1 MSKNFFVNI
10 QIFIL
15 EKVRRVIKSI
25 AKKEKQ
31 ILYFIKFLIWKK
43 NNIKNVEFDE
53 DFFLKKKL
61 SNEDEKYLPEQVI
74 VCVCFYF
81 KKDRLEQLKKVCH
94 NLQNIGKKVAFKTE
108 KITIVGIQEAIDQIP
123 EIAIFC
129 AGSKV
134 SKKWAQIFVDS
145 GTSVI
150 DNSSFFRMEENIP
163 LVVPEVNGAV
173 LKKSNKIIANPNCST
188 IQMVVA
194 LNDIYKKFGLKRL
207 VISTY
212 QSVSGTGQAAVKQMM
227 DERQGL
233 KPQRVYPYQID
244 QNCFPHG
251 GDFLEN
257 GYTTEELK
265 LIDETRKIFN
275 DSSIKITATVVRI
288 PVVGGHSE
296 SINVETHKPFQIEEI
311 KKLGGEIELLPF
323 NIPESS
329 SSKFRERPQKAL
341 VPQELVPLL
350 LEENLYG
357 LTDNR

>member
-1 MSKNFFVNI
+1 MKLAIVGCTGLVGNEVLNVLIELSVPITKLILVASK
-10 QIFIL
+10 
-15 EKVRRVIKSI
+15 K
-25 AKKEKQ
+25 
-31 ILYFIKFLIWKK
+31 
-43 NNIKNVEFDE
+43 
-53 DFFLKKKL
+53 
-61 SNEDEKYLPEQVI
+61 
-74 VCVCFYF
+74 
-81 KKDRLEQLKKVCH
+81 
-94 NLQNIGKKVAFKTE
+94 NIGKKIAFKTE
-108 KITIVGIQEAIDQIP
+108 KITIVGIEEAIDQIP

-129 AGSKV
+129 AGSNV
-134 SKKWAQIFVDS
+134 SKQWAQKFVDS

-163 LVVPEVNGAV
+163 LIVPEVNGDV
-173 LKKSNKIIANPNCST
+173 LKKSDKIIANPNCST

-251 GDFLEN
+251 GNFLEN

-265 LIDETRKIFN
+265 LMDETRKIFN

-296 SINVETHKPFQIEEI
+296 SINVETHKPFQIEEV
-311 KKLGGEIELLPF
+311 KKTLINTDGVKVQDNP
-323 NIPESS
+323 
-329 SSKFRERPQKAL
+329 SKFDYPMPITAHRKNDVFVGRIRKDETVENGLNIWIVADNLRKGAATNAVQIANYIFKNN
-341 VPQELVPLL
+341 LL
-350 LEENLYG
+350 
-357 LTDNR
+357 

>member
-1 MSKNFFVNI
+1 MKLAIVGCTGLVGNEVLNVLSELSVPITELILVASK
-10 QIFIL
+10 
-15 EKVRRVIKSI
+15 K
-25 AKKEKQ
+25 
-31 ILYFIKFLIWKK
+31 
-43 NNIKNVEFDE
+43 
-53 DFFLKKKL
+53 
-61 SNEDEKYLPEQVI
+61 
-74 VCVCFYF
+74 
-81 KKDRLEQLKKVCH
+81 
-94 NLQNIGKKVAFKTE
+94 NIGKKVTFKTK
-108 KITIVGIQEAIDQIP
+108 KIKIVGIKEAIDQVP

-134 SKKWAQIFVDS
+134 SEKWAQKFVDS

-163 LVVPEVNGAV
+163 LIVPEVNGDV

-233 KPQRVYPYQID
+233 QPERVYPYQID

-265 LIDETRKIFN
+265 LINETRKIFN

-311 KKLGGEIELLPF
+311 KNTLSDTAGVKVQDNP
-323 NIPESS
+323 
-329 SSKFRERPQKAL
+329 SKFDYPMPITAHKKNDVFVGRIRKDETVENGLNIWIVADNLRKGAATNAVQIADYISKNN
-341 VPQELVPLL
+341 LL
-350 LEENLYG
+350 
-357 LTDNR
+357 

>member
-1 MSKNFFVNI
+1 MKLAIVGCTGLVGNEVLNVLSELSIPITELILVASK
-10 QIFIL
+10 
-15 EKVRRVIKSI
+15 K
-25 AKKEKQ
+25 
-31 ILYFIKFLIWKK
+31 
-43 NNIKNVEFDE
+43 
-53 DFFLKKKL
+53 
-61 SNEDEKYLPEQVI
+61 
-74 VCVCFYF
+74 
-81 KKDRLEQLKKVCH
+81 
-94 NLQNIGKKVAFKTE
+94 NIGKKVAFKTE
-108 KITIVGIQEAIDQIP
+108 KITILGIQEAIDQMP

-134 SKKWAQIFVDS
+134 SKKWTQIFVGS
-145 GTSVI
+145 GISVI

-163 LVVPEVNGAV
+163 LIVPEVNGAII
-173 LKKSNKIIANPNCST
+173 KKSNKIIANPNCST

-311 KKLGGEIELLPF
+311 KKTFYDTTGVKVQDNP
-323 NIPESS
+323 
-329 SSKFRERPQKAL
+329 SKFDYPMPITAHRKNDVFVGRIRKDETVENGLNIWIVADNLRKGAATNAVQIADFIFKNN
-341 VPQELVPLL
+341 LL
-350 LEENLYG
+350 
-357 LTDNR
+357 

>member
-1 MSKNFFVNI
+1 MKLAIVGCTGLVGNEVLNVLIELSVPITELILVASK
-10 QIFIL
+10 
-15 EKVRRVIKSI
+15 K
-25 AKKEKQ
+25 
-31 ILYFIKFLIWKK
+31 
-43 NNIKNVEFDE
+43 
-53 DFFLKKKL
+53 
-61 SNEDEKYLPEQVI
+61 
-74 VCVCFYF
+74 
-81 KKDRLEQLKKVCH
+81 
-94 NLQNIGKKVAFKTE
+94 NIGKKVTFKTK
-108 KITIVGIQEAIDQIP
+108 KIKVVGIQEAIDKVP

-129 AGSKV
+129 AGSEV
-134 SKKWAQIFVDS
+134 SKKWAQKFVDS

-163 LVVPEVNGAV
+163 LIVPEVNGNV

-233 KPQRVYPYQID
+233 QPERVYPYQID

-265 LIDETRKIFN
+265 LINETCKIFN
-275 DSSIKITATVVRI
+275 DYSIKITATVVRI

-311 KKLGGEIELLPF
+311 KKTLSDTAGVKVQDNP
-323 NIPESS
+323 
-329 SSKFRERPQKAL
+329 SKFDYPMPITAHKKNDVFVGRIRKDETVENGLNIWIVADNLRKGAATNAVQIADYIFKKN
-341 VPQELVPLL
+341 LL
-350 LEENLYG
+350 
-357 LTDNR
+357 

>member
-1 MSKNFFVNI
+1 MKLAIIGCTGLVGNEVLNVLSELSVPIAELILVASK
-10 QIFIL
+10 
-15 EKVRRVIKSI
+15 K
-25 AKKEKQ
+25 
-31 ILYFIKFLIWKK
+31 
-43 NNIKNVEFDE
+43 
-53 DFFLKKKL
+53 
-61 SNEDEKYLPEQVI
+61 
-74 VCVCFYF
+74 
-81 KKDRLEQLKKVCH
+81 
-94 NLQNIGKKVAFKTE
+94 NIGKKVAFKTE
-108 KITIVGIQEAIDQIP
+108 KITIVGIEEAIDQIP

-129 AGSKV
+129 AGSNV
-134 SKKWAQIFVDS
+134 SKQWAQKFVDS

-163 LVVPEVNGAV
+163 LVVPEANGAV

-251 GDFLEN
+251 GNFLEN

-265 LIDETRKIFN
+265 LMDETRKIFN

-296 SINVETHKPFQIEEI
+296 SINVETHKPFQIEEV
-311 KKLGGEIELLPF
+311 KKTLINTDGVKVQDNP
-323 NIPESS
+323 
-329 SSKFRERPQKAL
+329 SKFDYPMPITAHNKNDVFVGRIRKDETVENGLNIWIVADNLRKGAATNAVQIADYVFKNN
-341 VPQELVPLL
+341 LL
-350 LEENLYG
+350 
-357 LTDNR
+357 

>member
-1 MSKNFFVNI
+1 MKLAIVGCTGLVGNEVLNVLSELSVPVTELILVASK
-10 QIFIL
+10 
-15 EKVRRVIKSI
+15 K
-25 AKKEKQ
+25 
-31 ILYFIKFLIWKK
+31 
-43 NNIKNVEFDE
+43 
-53 DFFLKKKL
+53 
-61 SNEDEKYLPEQVI
+61 
-74 VCVCFYF
+74 
-81 KKDRLEQLKKVCH
+81 
-94 NLQNIGKKVAFKTE
+94 NIGKKVAFKTE
-108 KITIVGIQEAIDQIP
+108 KITIVGIQEAIDQMP

-163 LVVPEVNGAV
+163 LIVPEVNGAV
-173 LKKSNKIIANPNCST
+173 LKRTNKIIANPNCST

-275 DSSIKITATVVRI
+275 DNSIKITATVVRI

-296 SINVETHKPFQIEEI
+296 SINIETHKPFHIEEI
-311 KKLGGEIELLPF
+311 KKTFSDTAGVKVQDNP
-323 NIPESS
+323 
-329 SSKFRERPQKAL
+329 SKFDYPMPITAHRKNDVFVGRIRKDETVENGLNIWIVADNLRKGAATNAVQIADYIFKNN
-341 VPQELVPLL
+341 LL
-350 LEENLYG
+350 
-357 LTDNR
+357 

>member
-1 MSKNFFVNI
+1 MKLAIVGCTGLVGNEVLNVLIELSVPVTEIILVASK
-10 QIFIL
+10 
-15 EKVRRVIKSI
+15 K
-25 AKKEKQ
+25 
-31 ILYFIKFLIWKK
+31 
-43 NNIKNVEFDE
+43 
-53 DFFLKKKL
+53 
-61 SNEDEKYLPEQVI
+61 
-74 VCVCFYF
+74 
-81 KKDRLEQLKKVCH
+81 
-94 NLQNIGKKVAFKTE
+94 NIGKKVTFKTK
-108 KITIVGIQEAIDQIP
+108 KIKIVGIQEAIDKVP

-129 AGSKV
+129 AGSEV
-134 SKKWAQIFVDS
+134 SNKWAQKFVES

-163 LVVPEVNGAV
+163 LIVPEVNGNV

-227 DERQGL
+227 DETQGL
-233 KPQRVYPYQID
+233 EPERVYPYQID

-265 LIDETRKIFN
+265 LINETRKIFN

-311 KKLGGEIELLPF
+311 KKTLSDTAGVKVQDNP
-323 NIPESS
+323 
-329 SSKFRERPQKAL
+329 SKFDYPMPITAHKKNDVFVGRIRKDETVENGLNIWIVADNLRKGAATNAVQIADYIFKKN
-341 VPQELVPLL
+341 LL
-350 LEENLYG
+350 
-357 LTDNR
+357 

>member
-1 MSKNFFVNI
+1 MKLAIVGCTGLVGNEVLNVLSELSIPITKLILVASK
-10 QIFIL
+10 
-15 EKVRRVIKSI
+15 K
-25 AKKEKQ
+25 
-31 ILYFIKFLIWKK
+31 
-43 NNIKNVEFDE
+43 
-53 DFFLKKKL
+53 
-61 SNEDEKYLPEQVI
+61 
-74 VCVCFYF
+74 
-81 KKDRLEQLKKVCH
+81 
-94 NLQNIGKKVAFKTE
+94 NIGKKVAFKTE
-108 KITIVGIQEAIDQIP
+108 KITIVGIQEAIDKIP
-123 EIAIFC
+123 EIA
-129 AGSKV
+129 
-134 SKKWAQIFVDS
+134 IFVDS

-212 QSVSGTGQAAVKQMM
+212 QSVSGTGKAAVKQMM

-233 KPQRVYPYQID
+233 IPQRVYPYQID

-311 KKLGGEIELLPF
+311 KKTFSETAGVKVQDNP
-323 NIPESS
+323 
-329 SSKFRERPQKAL
+329 SKFDYPMPITAHRKNDVFVGRIRKDESVENGLNIWIVADNLRKGAATNAVQIADYIFKNN
-341 VPQELVPLL
+341 LL
-350 LEENLYG
+350 
-357 LTDNR
+357 

>member
-1 MSKNFFVNI
+1 MKLAIVGCTGLVGNEVLNVLSELSIPITKLILVASK
-10 QIFIL
+10 
-15 EKVRRVIKSI
+15 K
-25 AKKEKQ
+25 
-31 ILYFIKFLIWKK
+31 
-43 NNIKNVEFDE
+43 
-53 DFFLKKKL
+53 
-61 SNEDEKYLPEQVI
+61 
-74 VCVCFYF
+74 
-81 KKDRLEQLKKVCH
+81 
-94 NLQNIGKKVAFKTE
+94 NIGKKVAFKTE
-108 KITIVGIQEAIDQIP
+108 KITIVGIQEAIDKIP

-134 SKKWAQIFVDS
+134 SEKWAQKFVDS

-163 LVVPEVNGAV
+163 LIVPEVNGDV

-233 KPQRVYPYQID
+233 QPERVYPYQID

-265 LIDETRKIFN
+265 LINETRKIFN

-311 KKLGGEIELLPF
+311 KNTLSDTAGVKVQDNP
-323 NIPESS
+323 
-329 SSKFRERPQKAL
+329 SKFDYPMPITAHKKNDVFVGRIRKDETVENGLNIWIVADNLRKGAATNAVQIADYISKNN
-341 VPQELVPLL
+341 LL
-350 LEENLYG
+350 
-357 LTDNR
+357 

>member
-1 MSKNFFVNI
+1 MKLAIVGCTGLVGNEVLNVLSELSVPIKELILVASK
-10 QIFIL
+10 
-15 EKVRRVIKSI
+15 K
-25 AKKEKQ
+25 
-31 ILYFIKFLIWKK
+31 
-43 NNIKNVEFDE
+43 
-53 DFFLKKKL
+53 
-61 SNEDEKYLPEQVI
+61 
-74 VCVCFYF
+74 
-81 KKDRLEQLKKVCH
+81 
-94 NLQNIGKKVAFKTE
+94 NIGKKVTFKTK
-108 KITIVGIQEAIDQIP
+108 KIKIVGIQEAIDKVP

-134 SKKWAQIFVDS
+134 SEKWAQKFVDS

-163 LVVPEVNGAV
+163 LIVPEVNGDV
-173 LKKSNKIIANPNCST
+173 IKKSNKIIANPNCST

-233 KPQRVYPYQID
+233 QPERVYPYQID

-265 LIDETRKIFN
+265 LINETRKIFN

-311 KKLGGEIELLPF
+311 KKTLSDTAGVKVQDNP
-323 NIPESS
+323 
-329 SSKFRERPQKAL
+329 SKFDYPMPITAHKKNDVFVGRIRKDETVENGLNIWIVADNLRKGAATNAVQIADYISKNN
-341 VPQELVPLL
+341 LL
-350 LEENLYG
+350 
-357 LTDNR
+357 

>member
-1 MSKNFFVNI
+1 MKLAIIGCTGLVGNEVLAVLSELSVPITKLILVASK
-10 QIFIL
+10 
-15 EKVRRVIKSI
+15 K
-25 AKKEKQ
+25 
-31 ILYFIKFLIWKK
+31 
-43 NNIKNVEFDE
+43 
-53 DFFLKKKL
+53 
-61 SNEDEKYLPEQVI
+61 
-74 VCVCFYF
+74 
-81 KKDRLEQLKKVCH
+81 
-94 NLQNIGKKVAFKTE
+94 NIGKKVTFKTQ
-108 KITIVGIQEAIDQIP
+108 KITIVGIEEAIDQIP

-129 AGSKV
+129 AGSNV
-134 SKKWAQIFVDS
+134 SKQWAQKFVDS

-163 LVVPEVNGAV
+163 LIVPEVNGDI
-173 LKKSNKIIANPNCST
+173 LKKSDKIIANPNCST

-227 DERQGL
+227 DERQGI

-251 GDFLEN
+251 GNFLEN

-265 LIDETRKIFN
+265 LKDETRKIFN

-296 SINVETHKPFQIEEI
+296 SINVETHKPFQIEEV
-311 KKLGGEIELLPF
+311 KKTLINTDGVKVQDNP
-323 NIPESS
+323 
-329 SSKFRERPQKAL
+329 SKFDYPMPITAHRKNDVFVGRIRKDFSQENTLNMWIVSDNLRKGAATNTIQIAEFL
-341 VPQELVPLL
+341 VEK
-350 LEENLYG
+350 NWI
-357 LTDNR
+357 

>member
-1 MSKNFFVNI
+1 MKLAIVGCTGLVGNEVLNVLIELSVPITELILVASK
-10 QIFIL
+10 
-15 EKVRRVIKSI
+15 K
-25 AKKEKQ
+25 
-31 ILYFIKFLIWKK
+31 
-43 NNIKNVEFDE
+43 
-53 DFFLKKKL
+53 
-61 SNEDEKYLPEQVI
+61 
-74 VCVCFYF
+74 
-81 KKDRLEQLKKVCH
+81 
-94 NLQNIGKKVAFKTE
+94 NIGKKVTFKTK
-108 KITIVGIQEAIDQIP
+108 KIKVVGIQEAIDKVP

-129 AGSKV
+129 AGSEV
-134 SKKWAQIFVDS
+134 SKKWAQKFVDS

-163 LVVPEVNGAV
+163 LIVPEVNGNV

-233 KPQRVYPYQID
+233 QPERVYPYQID

-265 LIDETRKIFN
+265 LINETCKIFN
-275 DSSIKITATVVRI
+275 DYSIKITATVVRI

-311 KKLGGEIELLPF
+311 KKTLTDTAGVKVQDNP
-323 NIPESS
+323 
-329 SSKFRERPQKAL
+329 SKFDYPMPITAHKKNDVFVGRIRKDETVENGLNIWIVADNLRKGAATNAVQIADYIFKKN
-341 VPQELVPLL
+341 LL
-350 LEENLYG
+350 
-357 LTDNR
+357 

>member
-1 MSKNFFVNI
+1 MKLAIVGCTGLVGNEVLNVLIELSVPITELILVASK
-10 QIFIL
+10 
-15 EKVRRVIKSI
+15 K
-25 AKKEKQ
+25 
-31 ILYFIKFLIWKK
+31 
-43 NNIKNVEFDE
+43 
-53 DFFLKKKL
+53 
-61 SNEDEKYLPEQVI
+61 
-74 VCVCFYF
+74 
-81 KKDRLEQLKKVCH
+81 
-94 NLQNIGKKVAFKTE
+94 NIGKKVTFKTK
-108 KITIVGIQEAIDQIP
+108 KIKIVGIQEAIDKVP

-129 AGSKV
+129 AGSEV
-134 SKKWAQIFVDS
+134 SKKWAQKFVDS

-163 LVVPEVNGAV
+163 LIVPEVNGNV

-233 KPQRVYPYQID
+233 QPERVYPYQID

-265 LIDETRKIFN
+265 LINETCKIFN
-275 DSSIKITATVVRI
+275 DYSIKITATVVRI

-311 KKLGGEIELLPF
+311 KKTLSDTAGVKVQDNP
-323 NIPESS
+323 
-329 SSKFRERPQKAL
+329 SKFDYPMPITAHKKNDVFVGRIRKDETVENGLNIWIVADNLRKGAATNAVQIADYIFKKN
-341 VPQELVPLL
+341 LL
-350 LEENLYG
+350 
-357 LTDNR
+357 

>member
-1 MSKNFFVNI
+1 
-10 QIFIL
+10 
-15 EKVRRVIKSI
+15 
-25 AKKEKQ
+25 
-31 ILYFIKFLIWKK
+31 
-43 NNIKNVEFDE
+43 
-53 DFFLKKKL
+53 
-61 SNEDEKYLPEQVI
+61 
-74 VCVCFYF
+74 
-81 KKDRLEQLKKVCH
+81 
-94 NLQNIGKKVAFKTE
+94 
-108 KITIVGIQEAIDQIP
+108 
-123 EIAIFC
+123 
-129 AGSKV
+129 
-134 SKKWAQIFVDS
+134 
-145 GTSVI
+145 
-150 DNSSFFRMEENIP
+150 MEENIP

-311 KKLGGEIELLPF
+311 KKTFSDTAGVKVQDNP
-323 NIPESS
+323 
-329 SSKFRERPQKAL
+329 SKFEYPMPITAHRKNDVFVGRIRKDETVKNGL
-341 VPQELVPLL
+341 
-350 LEENLYG
+350 NLWIV
-357 LTDNR
+357 TDNLRKGAATNAVQIADYIFKNNLL

>member
-1 MSKNFFVNI
+1 MKLAIVGCTGLVGNEVLNVLSELPVPITELILVASK
-10 QIFIL
+10 
-15 EKVRRVIKSI
+15 K
-25 AKKEKQ
+25 
-31 ILYFIKFLIWKK
+31 
-43 NNIKNVEFDE
+43 
-53 DFFLKKKL
+53 
-61 SNEDEKYLPEQVI
+61 
-74 VCVCFYF
+74 
-81 KKDRLEQLKKVCH
+81 
-94 NLQNIGKKVAFKTE
+94 NIGKKAAFKTQ
-108 KITIVGIQEAIDQIP
+108 KITIVSIQEAIDQIP

-129 AGSKV
+129 AGSEV
-134 SKKWAQIFVDS
+134 SKKWAQKFVDS

-163 LVVPEVNGAV
+163 LIVPEVNGAV

-233 KPQRVYPYQID
+233 QPERVYPYQID

-265 LIDETRKIFN
+265 LINETCKIFN

-288 PVVGGHSE
+288 PVIGGHSE
-296 SINVETHKPFQIEEI
+296 SINIETHKPFQIEEI
-311 KKLGGEIELLPF
+311 KKTFSETAGVKVQDNP
-323 NIPESS
+323 
-329 SSKFRERPQKAL
+329 SKFDYPMPITAHKKNDVFVGRIRKDET
-341 VPQELVPLL
+341 V
-350 LEENLYG
+350 ENG
-357 LTDNR
+357 LNIWIVADNLRKGAATNAVQIADYIFKKNLSKV

>member
-1 MSKNFFVNI
+1 MKLAIIGCTGLVGNEVLAVLSELSVPITKLILVASK
-10 QIFIL
+10 
-15 EKVRRVIKSI
+15 K
-25 AKKEKQ
+25 
-31 ILYFIKFLIWKK
+31 
-43 NNIKNVEFDE
+43 
-53 DFFLKKKL
+53 
-61 SNEDEKYLPEQVI
+61 
-74 VCVCFYF
+74 
-81 KKDRLEQLKKVCH
+81 
-94 NLQNIGKKVAFKTE
+94 NIGKKVTFKTQ
-108 KITIVGIQEAIDQIP
+108 KITIVGIEEAIDQIP

-129 AGSKV
+129 AGSNV
-134 SKKWAQIFVDS
+134 SKQWAQKFVDS

-163 LVVPEVNGAV
+163 LVVPEVNGVV

-251 GDFLEN
+251 GNFLEN

-265 LIDETRKIFN
+265 LMDETRKIFN

-296 SINVETHKPFQIEEI
+296 SINVETHKPFQIEEV
-311 KKLGGEIELLPF
+311 KKTLINTDGVKVQDNP
-323 NIPESS
+323 
-329 SSKFRERPQKAL
+329 SKFDYPMPITAHNKNDVFVGRIRKDETVENGLNIWIVADNLRKGAATNAVQIADYIFKKN
-341 VPQELVPLL
+341 LL
-350 LEENLYG
+350 
-357 LTDNR
+357 

>member
-1 MSKNFFVNI
+1 MKLAIVGCTGLVGNEVLNVLSELSVPIKELILVASK
-10 QIFIL
+10 
-15 EKVRRVIKSI
+15 K
-25 AKKEKQ
+25 
-31 ILYFIKFLIWKK
+31 
-43 NNIKNVEFDE
+43 
-53 DFFLKKKL
+53 
-61 SNEDEKYLPEQVI
+61 
-74 VCVCFYF
+74 
-81 KKDRLEQLKKVCH
+81 
-94 NLQNIGKKVAFKTE
+94 NIGKKVTFKTK
-108 KITIVGIQEAIDQIP
+108 KIKIVGIQEAIDQVP

-134 SKKWAQIFVDS
+134 SEKWAQKFVDS

-163 LVVPEVNGAV
+163 LIVPEVNGDV

-233 KPQRVYPYQID
+233 QPERVYPYQID

-265 LIDETRKIFN
+265 LINETRKIFN

-311 KKLGGEIELLPF
+311 KNTLSDTAGVKVQDNP
-323 NIPESS
+323 
-329 SSKFRERPQKAL
+329 SKFDYPMPITAHKKNDVFVGRIRKDETVENGLNIWIVADNLRKGAATNAVQIADYISKNN
-341 VPQELVPLL
+341 LL
-350 LEENLYG
+350 
-357 LTDNR
+357 

>member
-1 MSKNFFVNI
+1 MKLAIVGCTGLVGNEVLNVLSELSVPITELILVASK
-10 QIFIL
+10 
-15 EKVRRVIKSI
+15 K
-25 AKKEKQ
+25 
-31 ILYFIKFLIWKK
+31 
-43 NNIKNVEFDE
+43 
-53 DFFLKKKL
+53 
-61 SNEDEKYLPEQVI
+61 
-74 VCVCFYF
+74 
-81 KKDRLEQLKKVCH
+81 
-94 NLQNIGKKVAFKTE
+94 NIGKKVAFKTE
-108 KITIVGIQEAIDQIP
+108 EITIIGLQDAIDQIP

-134 SKKWAQIFVDS
+134 SKKWAQKFVDS
-145 GTSVI
+145 GTCVI
-150 DNSSFFRMEENIP
+150 DNSSFFRMEDNIP
-163 LVVPEVNGAV
+163 LIVPEVNGDV

-265 LIDETRKIFN
+265 LMEETRKIFN
-275 DSSIKITATVVRI
+275 DYSIKITATVVRI

-311 KKLGGEIELLPF
+311 KKT
-323 NIPESS
+323 
-329 SSKFRERPQKAL
+329 
-341 VPQELVPLL
+341 
-350 LEENLYG
+350 
-357 LTDNR
+357 LTDTAGVKVKDNPLKLDYPMPITAHRKNDVFVGRIRKDETVENGLNLWIVADNLRKGAATNAVQIADYIFKNNLL

>member
-1 MSKNFFVNI
+1 MKLAIVGCTGLVGNEVLNVLSELSVPITELILVASK
-10 QIFIL
+10 
-15 EKVRRVIKSI
+15 K
-25 AKKEKQ
+25 
-31 ILYFIKFLIWKK
+31 
-43 NNIKNVEFDE
+43 
-53 DFFLKKKL
+53 
-61 SNEDEKYLPEQVI
+61 
-74 VCVCFYF
+74 
-81 KKDRLEQLKKVCH
+81 
-94 NLQNIGKKVAFKTE
+94 NIGKKVTFKTK
-108 KITIVGIQEAIDQIP
+108 KIKIVGIQEAIDKVP

-134 SKKWAQIFVDS
+134 SEKWAQKFVDS

-163 LVVPEVNGAV
+163 LIVPEVNGDV

-233 KPQRVYPYQID
+233 QPERVYPYQID

-265 LIDETRKIFN
+265 LINETRKIFN

-311 KKLGGEIELLPF
+311 KNTLSDTAGVKVQDNP
-323 NIPESS
+323 
-329 SSKFRERPQKAL
+329 SKFDYPMPITAHKKNDVFVGRIRKDETVENGLNIWIVADNLRKGAATNAVQIADYISKNN
-341 VPQELVPLL
+341 LL
-350 LEENLYG
+350 
-357 LTDNR
+357 

>member
-1 MSKNFFVNI
+1 MKLAIVGCTGLVGNEVLNVLSELSVPIKELILVASK
-10 QIFIL
+10 
-15 EKVRRVIKSI
+15 K
-25 AKKEKQ
+25 
-31 ILYFIKFLIWKK
+31 
-43 NNIKNVEFDE
+43 
-53 DFFLKKKL
+53 
-61 SNEDEKYLPEQVI
+61 
-74 VCVCFYF
+74 
-81 KKDRLEQLKKVCH
+81 
-94 NLQNIGKKVAFKTE
+94 NIGKKVTFKTK
-108 KITIVGIQEAIDQIP
+108 KIKIVGIQEAIDKVP

-134 SKKWAQIFVDS
+134 SEKWAQKFVDS

-163 LVVPEVNGAV
+163 LIVPEVNGDV

-233 KPQRVYPYQID
+233 QPERVYPYQID

-265 LIDETRKIFN
+265 LINETRKIFN

-311 KKLGGEIELLPF
+311 KNTLSDTAGVKVQDNP
-323 NIPESS
+323 
-329 SSKFRERPQKAL
+329 SKFDYPMPITAHKKNDVFVGRIRKDETVENGLNIWIVADNLRKGAATNAVQIANYISKNN
-341 VPQELVPLL
+341 LL
-350 LEENLYG
+350 
-357 LTDNR
+357 

>member
-1 MSKNFFVNI
+1 MKLAIVGCTGLVGNEVLNVLIELSVPITELILVASK
-10 QIFIL
+10 
-15 EKVRRVIKSI
+15 K
-25 AKKEKQ
+25 
-31 ILYFIKFLIWKK
+31 
-43 NNIKNVEFDE
+43 
-53 DFFLKKKL
+53 
-61 SNEDEKYLPEQVI
+61 
-74 VCVCFYF
+74 
-81 KKDRLEQLKKVCH
+81 
-94 NLQNIGKKVAFKTE
+94 NIGKKVTFKTK
-108 KITIVGIQEAIDQIP
+108 KIKIVGIQEAIDKVP

-129 AGSKV
+129 AGSEV
-134 SKKWAQIFVDS
+134 SKKWAQKFVDS

-163 LVVPEVNGAV
+163 LIVPEVNGNV

-212 QSVSGTGQAAVKQMM
+212 QSVSGTGQAAVNQMM

-233 KPQRVYPYQID
+233 EPERVYPYQID

-265 LIDETRKIFN
+265 LINETRKIFN

-311 KKLGGEIELLPF
+311 KKTLSDTAGVKVQDNP
-323 NIPESS
+323 
-329 SSKFRERPQKAL
+329 SKFDYPMPITAHKKNDVFVGRIRKDETVENGLNIWIVADNLRKGAATNAVQIADYIFKKN
-341 VPQELVPLL
+341 LL
-350 LEENLYG
+350 
-357 LTDNR
+357 

>member
-1 MSKNFFVNI
+1 MKLAIVGCTGLVGNEVLNVLSELSVPIAELILVASK
-10 QIFIL
+10 
-15 EKVRRVIKSI
+15 K
-25 AKKEKQ
+25 
-31 ILYFIKFLIWKK
+31 
-43 NNIKNVEFDE
+43 
-53 DFFLKKKL
+53 
-61 SNEDEKYLPEQVI
+61 
-74 VCVCFYF
+74 
-81 KKDRLEQLKKVCH
+81 
-94 NLQNIGKKVAFKTE
+94 NIGKKVTFKTK
-108 KITIVGIQEAIDQIP
+108 KIKIVGIQEAIDQVP

-134 SKKWAQIFVDS
+134 SEKWAQKFVDS

-163 LVVPEVNGAV
+163 LIVPEVNGDV

-233 KPQRVYPYQID
+233 QPERVYPYQID

-265 LIDETRKIFN
+265 LINETRKIFN

-311 KKLGGEIELLPF
+311 KNTLSDTAGVKVQDNP
-323 NIPESS
+323 
-329 SSKFRERPQKAL
+329 SKFDYPMPITAHKKNDVFVGRIRKDETVENGLNIWIVADNLRKGAATNAVQIADYISKNN
-341 VPQELVPLL
+341 LL
-350 LEENLYG
+350 
-357 LTDNR
+357 

>member
-1 MSKNFFVNI
+1 MKLAIVGCTGLVGNEVLNVLSELSVSITELILVASK
-10 QIFIL
+10 
-15 EKVRRVIKSI
+15 K
-25 AKKEKQ
+25 
-31 ILYFIKFLIWKK
+31 
-43 NNIKNVEFDE
+43 
-53 DFFLKKKL
+53 
-61 SNEDEKYLPEQVI
+61 
-74 VCVCFYF
+74 
-81 KKDRLEQLKKVCH
+81 
-94 NLQNIGKKVAFKTE
+94 NIGKKVAFKTE

-123 EIAIFC
+123 DIAIFC

-134 SKKWAQIFVDS
+134 SKRWAQKFVDS

-163 LVVPEVNGAV
+163 LIVPEVNGDV

-227 DERQGL
+227 DERDGL
-233 KPQRVYPYQID
+233 KPQKVYPYQID

-265 LIDETRKIFN
+265 LMDETRKIFN
-275 DSSIKITATVVRI
+275 DYSIKITATVVRI

-311 KKLGGEIELLPF
+311 RKTLSDTAGVKVQDNPLKFDYPMPITAHRKNDVFVGRIRKDETVENGLNIWIVADNLRKGAATNAVQIADYIFKNNLL
-323 NIPESS
+323 
-329 SSKFRERPQKAL
+329 
-341 VPQELVPLL
+341 
-350 LEENLYG
+350 
-357 LTDNR
+357 